1 MVPTLLPDGEYHH
14 TGLTVIWA
22 SSPVNLPRKI
32 KAALRAAR
40 RRITKSLIT
49 EKSLINRIGLDLMG
63 RYCKSHNMLG
73 LIQRF
78 LGPPGPGVTEITE
91 NNGHPRVLAVTAD
104 IGFYAGVLN
113 AASSARWRTEWAR
126 TLNRA
131 IEVCRS
137 KSPQIVIYDST
148 LPGVEW
154 GWAFDQLSAL
164 SSHPRI
170 LLAAPSIDEELWR
183 NVLRRHGYDVVERA
197 ASSEQLGRE
206 LRFAWLSLLTPA
218 DV

>member
-1 MVPTLLPDGEYHH
+1 
-14 TGLTVIWA
+14 
-22 SSPVNLPRKI
+22 
-32 KAALRAAR
+32 
-40 RRITKSLIT
+40 
-49 EKSLINRIGLDLMG
+49 
-63 RYCKSHNMLG
+63 MLG

-78 LGPPGPGVTEITE
+78 LCPRSPGITEITE

-131 IEVCRS
+131 IEISRS

-154 GWAFDQLSAL
+154 GSAFDQLISVPGHA
-164 SSHPRI
+164 RI

-183 NVLRRHGYDVVERA
+183 KVLRRHGYDVVERA
-197 ASSEQLGRE
+197 ANSEQLGRVF
-206 LRFAWLSLLTPA
+206 RFAWMSRPTPM